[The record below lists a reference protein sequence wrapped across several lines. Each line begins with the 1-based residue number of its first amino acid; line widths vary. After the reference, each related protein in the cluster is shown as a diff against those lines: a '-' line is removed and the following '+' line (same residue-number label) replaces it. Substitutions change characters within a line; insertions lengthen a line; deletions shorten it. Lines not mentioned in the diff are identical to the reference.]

1 MVTARAANNDANKSR
16 FNITSS
22 VLDLTSESYSTL
34 DSGIVGCDGK
44 HGAICRIT
52 TGLWI
57 DFITNVCSFYIS
69 LNFIKFDVKKAEIG
83 G

>member
-1 MVTARAANNDANKSR
+1 MVTARAANKDANKSR

-34 DSGIVGCDGK
+34 DLGILECDGE
-44 HGAICRIT
+44 HGGLYRIT

-57 DFITNVCSFYIS
+57 HILIFESKCY
-69 LNFIKFDVKKAEIG
+69 
-83 G
+83 